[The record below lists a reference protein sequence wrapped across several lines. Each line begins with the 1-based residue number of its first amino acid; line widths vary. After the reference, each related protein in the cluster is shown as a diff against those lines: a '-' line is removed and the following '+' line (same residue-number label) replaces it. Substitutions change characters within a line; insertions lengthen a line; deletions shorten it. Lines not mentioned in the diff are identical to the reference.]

1 MTSRAL
7 APALAVYAAVAGVVL
22 ATSMVLTR
30 GELVLPLDDAYIH
43 FAIARTLADHHAYG
57 LQPGA
62 FSTPS
67 SSLLWPLLLALPR
80 WLGAPLE
87 WSALVIGLV
96 AGAASLVLVEDV
108 LAREGVTM
116 RARTFL
122 LLAIGAL
129 VPLVPMAL
137 LGMEHSLHIAVVLA
151 LVSEVA
157 RLEGRSAGR
166 MLLLAAL
173 AALAVSLRYESA
185 FVVAALVAWTIVAS
199 RGSRGSRAKHAKHAK
214 HDRQTIAALLTGSII
229 PVALAAAFFAS
240 HGAPLLPASVVLKR
254 THFTLG
260 GLPPLLLQ
268 RFLEH
273 PHVPG
278 LLVALG
284 IAWRYDR
291 AGRARIWLFVGGVSL
306 VGHAT
311 VAQLG
316 WLYRYESHAIAVLL
330 VGLGLTVALAEVR
343 AARWLALCAVVAL
356 VPAALR
362 ASFAHAALPQASRNV
377 AEQQREIGRFVRE
390 LAPREPVAVND
401 VGAIAFLGEAPVLD
415 LLGLAD
421 LRVARAR
428 GMRIDAPL
436 SREQVRRF
444 TEEDHVSLAVLYEPW
459 FQGAL
464 PEAWIPLER
473 WRIRDN
479 RVCAFDTVTFFATRP
494 EAAGEL
500 RRALAAY
507 RPRLPVRV
515 DVLPVLP

>member
-1 MTSRAL
+1 MKRPPSLRR
-7 APALAVYAAVAGVVL
+7 ALAVYAAVAGVVL
-22 ATSMVLTR
+22 ATSMVLTH

-67 SSLLWPLLLALPR
+67 SSLLWPLLLAMAR
-80 WLGAPLE
+80 WLGAPLD
-87 WSALVIGLV
+87 WSALAIGLV

-108 LAREGVTM
+108 LAREGVTL
-116 RARTFL
+116 RARSIVLF
-122 LLAIGAL
+122 AIGAL

-157 RLEGRSAGR
+157 RNDGRSRGR

-185 FVVAALVAWTIVAS
+185 FVVAALAAWMVFAS
-199 RGSRGSRAKHAKHAK
+199 HAKPAKHAK
-214 HDRQTIAALLTGSII
+214 HDRQSVAALLIGSTV

-254 THFTLG
+254 THVTLG
-260 GLPPLLLQ
+260 GMPQLLLH
-268 RFLEH
+268 RFMEH

-278 LLVALG
+278 FLVALA
-284 IAWRYDR
+284 IAWRLDR
-291 AGRARIWLFVGGVSL
+291 QGRARIWLFAGGVAL

-330 VGLGLTVALAEVR
+330 VGLGLALALAELRSAR
-343 AARWLALCAVVAL
+343 ALAVCALVAAAL

-377 AEQQREIGRFVRE
+377 AEQQRAIGRFVRE
-390 LAPREPVAVND
+390 LAPRDPVAVND

-444 TEEDHVSLAVLYEPW
+444 TEDDHVSLAVLYEPW
-459 FQGAL
+459 FHGAI

-494 EAAGEL
+494 EAAVEL
-500 RRALAAY
+500 RRALATY
-507 RPRLPVRV
+507 RPRLPARV
-515 DVLPVLP
+515 DVLSVPP

>member
-7 APALAVYAAVAGVVL
+7 ALALAVYAAVASVVL

-80 WLGAPLE
+80 WLGAPLD

-116 RARTFL
+116 RARTIL
-122 LLAIGAL
+122 LFAIGAL

-157 RLEGRSAGR
+157 RLEGRSRGR
-166 MLLLAAL
+166 IFLL

-185 FVVAALVAWTIVAS
+185 FVVAALAAWMVVAS
-199 RGSRGSRAKHAKHAK
+199 RGSRSKHA
-214 HDRQTIAALLTGSII
+214 RQFIAALLIGSII
-229 PVALAAAFFAS
+229 PVALAAAFFSS

-260 GLPPLLLQ
+260 GLPQLLLQ

-278 LLVALG
+278 LLVTLG
-284 IAWRYDR
+284 IAWRHDR

-306 VGHAT
+306 GGHAT

-330 VGLGLTVALAEVR
+330 VGLGLAAALTAVR
-343 AARWLALCAVVAL
+343 AARALAFCAVVAL
-356 VPAALR
+356 VPVALR

-377 AEQQREIGRFVRE
+377 AEQQCEIGRFVRE
-390 LAPREPVAVND
+390 LAPRDPVAVND
-401 VGAIAFLGEAPVLD
+401 VGAVAYLGEAPVLD

-444 TEEDHVSLAVLYEPW
+444 TEEDRVSLAVLYEPW
-459 FQGAL
+459 FQGAV

-479 RVCAFDTVTFFATRP
+479 RVCAFDTVTFFATRA

-507 RPRLPVRV
+507 RPRLPARV